1 MRLLH
6 FFPRAFPSLANP
18 PLFSD
23 PRSDFHGAVVGT
35 LASIPQ
41 TMAYGLMVGAALGP
55 EWSGI
60 GVMAALAGATF
71 AAAVSAVCGGCPVM
85 IPGPRAATLLVLVGL
100 YDHLRALPDLHAVTG
115 ADGTVFLLGGVAVA
129 LAGLLQVAFGLLRVG
144 RLTSYIPVPVVAGFV
159 NGSAILILISQVW
172 AALGLPPHRSLWEL
186 WRHVGDIQPLTLLLS
201 LGTAGLIL
209 NLGRWCRT
217 VPPPL
222 AGLALGTLA
231 YLLGGLAGWGD
242 ALGGTMPPLPAHLT
256 LGFIGVPAFAILTAP
271 LGSQLIGPVLT
282 AAAAIAVL
290 SSLDSLLSVAAS
302 DAATLR
308 RSDGSRQLLA
318 EGVANVVSGL
328 FGMLP
333 GSGSMARTSA
343 ALRGGLISALGVIF
357 VALMTGA
364 VTLLLAPLIRFL
376 PSAAMAGLLIAVA
389 LGLFDPWSRS
399 MVTQLLRNPRQR
411 LAAHGDLLSVSL
423 VVLTTVAV
431 NLGTALVVGLLI
443 SLVAFAVQMAHSPI
457 RRSYRATVLAP
468 RIHGDDNRLRFLQ
481 RHGSRIAVIELE
493 GALFY
498 GTVAPL
504 EAAVDRLVA
513 DGVVHIVCDFRRIKD
528 IDVSGARILER
539 LQTKLSHQGGMLA
552 ISYVDRER
560 RGRDQGDSGGNR
572 RRGPRQSRP
581 IWRKLEFLGSI
592 EALGEDRL
600 VTDTNQALR
609 LCERHLAAQVED
621 EETTPE
627 VTWIN
632 AAILRGINR
641 TGIRRLRQYV
651 TLRDYAAGERIFD
664 QGAPPDSVYFIVS
677 GVVDI
682 FINLSG
688 TDRKLRL
695 QTLSPGA
702 VFGEMAIIAPSPR
715 SANVAA
721 VEPTRCWQLPAEMFD
736 RIKTEE
742 PGLAFALLSNM
753 ADIFAQ
759 RLRATNQILADLE
772 A

>member
-1 MRLLH
+1 M
-6 FFPRAFPSLANP
+6 
-18 PLFSD
+18 
-23 PRSDFHGAVVGT
+23 

-55 EWSGI
+55 QWSGI

-71 AAAVSAVCGGCPVM
+71 AAAVSAVCGGCPVL
-85 IPGPRAATLLVLVGL
+85 IPGPRAATLLVLAGL
-100 YDHLRALPDLHAVTG
+100 YDQLLALPELRAVTG
-115 ADGTVFLLGGVAVA
+115 ADGIAFLLGGVAVA
-129 LAGLLQVAFGLLRVG
+129 LAGLLQLAFGLLRVG
-144 RLTSYIPVPVVAGFV
+144 RLTGYIPVPVVAGFV
-159 NGSAILILISQVW
+159 NGSAILILISQLW
-172 AALGLPPHRSLWEL
+172 AALGLPAQKSLWSL

-209 NLGRWCRT
+209 NLGRWCKT
-217 VPPPL
+217 VPPTL

-231 YLLGGLAGWGD
+231 YLLGGMAGWGD
-242 ALGGTMPPLPAHLT
+242 ALGGTMPPLPEHLT
-256 LGFIGVPAFAILTAP
+256 LGFIGLPAFDMLSGP
-271 LGSQLIGPVLT
+271 LASQLIAPVLT
-282 AAAAIAVL
+282 TAAAIAVL
-290 SSLDSLLSVAAS
+290 SSLDTLLSVAAS

-318 EGVANVVSGL
+318 EGLANLVAGL

-343 ALRGGLISALGVIF
+343 ALQGGMTSALGVIF
-357 VALMTGA
+357 VSLMTGA
-364 VTLLLAPLIRFL
+364 VTLLLAPLIHYL
-376 PSAAMAGLLIAVA
+376 PKAAMAGLLIAVA
-389 LGLFDPWSRS
+389 LQLFDPWSRG
-399 MVTQLLRNPRQR
+399 MVVQMLRDPRRR
-411 LAAHGDLLSVSL
+411 LAAHGDLLSVSV
-423 VVLTTVAV
+423 VVLTTVMV

-443 SLVAFAVQMAHSPI
+443 SLVSFAVQMAHSPI

-468 RIHGDDNRLRFLQ
+468 RIHGDENRLRFLQ
-481 RHGSRIAVIELE
+481 RHGNRIAVIEIE

-513 DGVVHIVCDFRRIKD
+513 DGVVHIVCDFRRVKD

-539 LQTKLSHQGGMLA
+539 IQTKLSHQGGMLA

-560 RGRDQGDSGGNR
+560 RGRNQGGAGGDR
-572 RRGPRQSRP
+572 RRGARQSRP
-581 IWRKLEFLGSI
+581 IWRKLEFLGSVA
-592 EALGEDRL
+592 ALGADRL
-600 VTDTNQALR
+600 VTDTSQALR
-609 LCERHLAAQVED
+609 LCERHLAGQI
-621 EETTPE
+621 EEEKNAPE
-627 VTWIN
+627 VTWVN
-632 AAILRGINR
+632 AAILRGINP
-641 TGIRRLRQYV
+641 TGIRRLRRHL
-651 TLRDYAAGERIFD
+651 TMRNYAAGERIFD
-664 QGAPPDSVYFIVS
+664 QGDPPDSVYFIVS

-682 FINLSG
+682 FIDLPG

-721 VEPTRCWQLPAEMFD
+721 VEPTRCWRLPAEMFERLKD
-736 RIKTEE
+736 EE

-759 RLRATNQILADLE
+759 RLRATNQILADME